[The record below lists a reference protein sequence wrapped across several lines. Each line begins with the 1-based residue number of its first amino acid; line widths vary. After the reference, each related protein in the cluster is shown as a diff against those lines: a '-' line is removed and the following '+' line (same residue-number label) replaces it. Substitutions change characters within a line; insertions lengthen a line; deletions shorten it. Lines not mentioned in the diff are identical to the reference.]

1 MTSTD
6 TDSSCTLPIGVNEI
20 RALLPHRYPF
30 LLVDRVIAFEPG
42 ASIHAYKNVT
52 ANEEFFQGHFP
63 GQPVM
68 PGVLVIEAL
77 AQAGGVLYQLTNRAK
92 STGVIEDK
100 IFYLVKVD
108 NARFSRMIVP
118 GDRVDLNVIL
128 KRRIRNMA
136 LYEGVASV
144 DGKEAARAE
153 ILCAEGQN

>member
-1 MTSTD
+1 MTSTE

-30 LLVDRVIAFEPG
+30 LLVDRVVAFEPG

-77 AQAGGVLYQLTNRAK
+77 AQAGGVLYQLTQQQA
-92 STGVIEDK
+92 GAAVDDK
-100 IFYLVKVD
+100 LFYLVKID

-118 GDRVDLNVIL
+118 GDRVDLHVTL